1 MTQREY
7 TLIDGT
13 QSYIIKA
20 DLGYKLVRRLDGF
33 DFGDE
38 VWLGY
43 RYDANGNKILEV
55 PSDFDEI
62 IDIEGVSIEQIES
75 MINDELDR

>member
-13 QSYIIKA
+13 KSYIIKA
-20 DLGYKLVRRLDGF
+20 ELGYKLVRKSDGF

-43 RYDANGNKILEV
+43 RYENGNKILEV
-55 PSDFDEI
+55 PNDFEEVADI
-62 IDIEGVSIEQIES
+62 INVEQIES

>member
-7 TLIDGT
+7 TLSDGT
-13 QSYIIKA
+13 PSYIIKA
-20 DLGYKLVRRLDGF
+20 DLGYKLVRKSDGF

-43 RYDANGNKILEV
+43 RYENGNKVLEV
-55 PSDFDEI
+55 PSDFEEVADTI
-62 IDIEGVSIEQIES
+62 NVEQIES
-75 MINDELDR
+75 MINNELDR

>member
-7 TLIDGT
+7 TLVDGT
-13 QSYIIKA
+13 LSYIIKA
-20 DLGYKLVRRLDGF
+20 DLGYKFVRRSDGF

-43 RYDANGNKILEV
+43 RYENGNKTLEV
-55 PSDFDEI
+55 PSDFDEVL
-62 IDIEGVSIEQIES
+62 DTEGVSVEQLES
-75 MINDELDR
+75 MIDDELNR

>member
-7 TLIDGT
+7 TLFDGT
-13 QSYIIKA
+13 PSYIIKA
-20 DLGYKLVRRLDGF
+20 ELGYKLVRKSDGF

-38 VWLGY
+38 IWLGY
-43 RYDANGNKILEV
+43 RYKNGNKILEV
-55 PSDFDEI
+55 PSDFEEVADTI
-62 IDIEGVSIEQIES
+62 NVEQIES